1 MSLQI
6 SGRTSVESA
15 DNLPV
20 SGCGMRT
27 FDPTRNGDTISFM
40 QAEPTLTETITW
52 LIFAAT
58 ALGGFIWAV
67 THGQFT
73 DLERAA
79 RLPLEDDND
88 EPRR

>member
-1 MSLQI
+1 MK
-6 SGRTSVESA
+6 
-15 DNLPV
+15 
-20 SGCGMRT
+20 
-27 FDPTRNGDTISFM
+27 NGDTISSM
-40 QAEPTLTETITW
+40 QAEPTLTEMITW

-58 ALGGFIWAV
+58 ALSGFIWAV

-79 RLPLEDDND
+79 RLPLEDDD